1 MRSALNSV
9 CAGLVL
15 LVVASAQIQP
25 SAQIGRGV
33 PVRGE
38 IETGIV
44 LTGNVTVELASSGT
58 ARSESAPVTPDGRF
72 EFSSVATGA
81 YWLRVIAGNGR
92 VLHEEAVSING
103 SQPTLT
109 IHIKDEQRANRS
121 SESTIS
127 YQQLT
132 HKVPRQAQK
141 AYDKG
146 LQSASKG
153 DARAAAEFFGEA
165 VAVDP
170 EFVDAHNEL
179 GAADEKMGKLP
190 EAAEQFQKAIDLA
203 PEHHLALPN
212 LSIVL
217 AKMRRFHE
225 AAEVARRALRVLPG
239 MAKMQ
244 YLLAVCLLADHKEP
258 AEAIK
263 NLRSASAEIPKAHLV
278 AAEALVD
285 EGKTDEA
292 VLELEQYLAT
302 KPKDEALRA
311 KVEARITELKH

>member
-9 CAGLVL
+9 CAGLIL
-15 LVVASAQIQP
+15 LVAASAQIHP

-38 IETGIV
+38 IET
-44 LTGNVTVELASSGT
+44 
-58 ARSESAPVTPDGRF
+58 
-72 EFSSVATGA
+72 
-81 YWLRVIAGNGR
+81 
-92 VLHEEAVSING
+92 
-103 SQPTLT
+103 
-109 IHIKDEQRANRS
+109 
-121 SESTIS
+121 
-127 YQQLT
+127 
-132 HKVPRQAQK
+132 
-141 AYDKG
+141 
-146 LQSASKG
+146 
-153 DARAAAEFFGEA
+153 
-165 VAVDP
+165 
-170 EFVDAHNEL
+170 
-179 GAADEKMGKLP
+179 
-190 EAAEQFQKAIDLA
+190 
-203 PEHHLALPN
+203 
-212 LSIVL
+212 SIVL

-244 YLLAVCLLADHKEP
+244 YLLAVCLLADHKES

-285 EGKTDEA
+285 DGKPDEA

-302 KPKDEALRA
+302 KPKDEVLRA